1 MESRDTL
8 RLSSARGMK
17 PLNEHA
23 YKLVDKGAMTGFMF
37 PGTRTVLWD
46 STPQGEATPFV
57 KPKCTISIPAH
68 VTKAIRSFLQEK
80 KSKRTPTSCV
90 LVGNM
95 SSSSARSKHD
105 AVSLTI
111 DRFDIGNESMSFRT
125 SSGQL
130 IPIPAV
136 SFKDDVNVPVLER
149 VDSSVAIQA
158 DEYEALCK
166 HFLQL
171 LKSRSLLPSD
181 YSCFIS
187 TMTVN
192 RLTASLSMHI
202 EQLTPALSLKFV
214 PINTLRLV
222 STPLSRS
229 FAEHRA
235 TTSASTMRTGYLTL
249 DQYRKG
255 IPLLDTDPMAFDVPV
270 VGIWITSVPA
280 LQDLAIYR
288 ACIRYLFNES
298 IRERASNGTDSFLLL
313 WIPPNSTKQL
323 FYEVKYELDVS
334 CPLTVLTAS
343 TTLDL
348 SSNSDRKERSD
359 LQVVELESSSV
370 TAARFAEVCRCVVQ
384 QIAGASVG
392 LTDIRNSDASFDT
405 RCESMPQTPQR
416 QAPPSPYR
424 EVPEVHSPTMFK
436 PMLPTPSAPFTLPA
450 SSVPIKRSI
459 DTNKNI
465 GNIGNSMGIPVFT
478 SHELQPLTPLKNTV
492 AGSVNSTPSR
502 RSSSAARSQITDQI
516 ILEHQNQLKTLQ
528 EQMLELQRHV
538 LKQSLTGSHRFSTQ
552 SAATSPSKAA
562 AAATATIQRFS
573 GVSVGVNTSF
583 AVLPPTRTAE
593 MVERSTAACQSV
605 SIGTNTSFVIPSSS
619 SSTSTRPPAMDAIT
633 CSSGS
638 SSTPATS
645 SDSLKSIS
653 SLTNLLSNMK
663 VSLPEP
669 LAPRSPQQKTMQIES
684 LPRSGSPQNQVHPSA
699 SQAENVQFI
708 GEPRKD
714 PVGAEPTRREQ
725 SAVEA
730 VKKIPSDVY
739 GSHSQ
744 TRTASHTPPQADSM
758 RSSVQSSLSSPSLS
772 SEDSSSFDESILEL
786 PAHTFADSTIDIPRI
801 MYSPLVD
808 ETFDSEDDLDLD
820 PIDLKYLRMARSAQK
835 T

>member
-1 MESRDTL
+1 
-8 RLSSARGMK
+8 
-17 PLNEHA
+17 
-23 YKLVDKGAMTGFMF
+23 
-37 PGTRTVLWD
+37 
-46 STPQGEATPFV
+46 
-57 KPKCTISIPAH
+57 
-68 VTKAIRSFLQEK
+68 
-80 KSKRTPTSCV
+80 
-90 LVGNM
+90 M
-95 SSSSARSKHD
+95 SSSGTKSKHD
-105 AVSLTI
+105 AVSLSI

-125 SSGQL
+125 SSGRL

-149 VDSSVAIQA
+149 VDSSLEIQP

-171 LKSRSLLPSD
+171 LKSRSLLTSD

-187 TMTVN
+187 TMTVD

-202 EQLTPALSLKFV
+202 EQIMPAVSLKFV

-255 IPLLDTDPMAFDVPV
+255 IPLLDTDPMAFDVPL
-270 VGIWITSVPA
+270 VGVWITSVPS

-334 CPLTVLTAS
+334 CPLTVSTAS
-343 TTLDL
+343 AMLDL
-348 SSNSDRKERSD
+348 SPQSERIERSEP
-359 LQVVELESSSV
+359 QMVELESSPSA
-370 TAARFAEVCRCVVQ
+370 AARFAEVCRCVVQ
-384 QIAGASVG
+384 QIAGANVG

-424 EVPEVHSPTMFK
+424 EVHEVHSPTMFK
-436 PMLPTPSAPFTLPA
+436 PMLPTPSVPFTLPA
-450 SSVPIKRSI
+450 SPVPIKRSI
-459 DTNKNI
+459 DTNNNI
-465 GNIGNSMGIPVFT
+465 GNNGNNSNSIGIPVFT

-552 SAATSPSKAA
+552 SATTSPSKAA
-562 AAATATIQRFS
+562 AAATADIQRFS

-583 AVLPPTRTAE
+583 AVLPTRISQT
-593 MVERSTAACQSV
+593 VEQSSTPACQSV
-605 SIGTNTSFVIPSSS
+605 SIGTNTSFIIPSSSSS
-619 SSTSTRPPAMDAIT
+619 SSTSTSPPYTDAIMG
-633 CSSGS
+633 SSGS
-638 SSTPATS
+638 SSVTATS

-669 LAPRSPQQKTMQIES
+669 LAPRSPQKTVHLES
-684 LPRSGSPQNQVHPSA
+684 QNQVQSSA
-699 SQAENVQFI
+699 SPPENLRLV
-708 GEPRKD
+708 GEPRTD
-714 PVGAEPTRREQ
+714 PVLTIPPVTREQ
-725 SAVEA
+725 PAVEA
-730 VKKIPSDVY
+730 VKKSPSDVY
-739 GSHSQ
+739 GSQ
-744 TRTASHTPPQADSM
+744 NPTRIVSCTPPQADSV
-758 RSSVQSSLSSPSLS
+758 RSSLQSSVSSPSLS

-786 PAHTFADSTIDIPRI
+786 STHTFADSTIDIPRI